1 MQTHFGNNGTVTVC
15 AEEVKQSSFIRHTS
29 SYHPPLP
36 TSFSPVSCLRFG
48 GSEMDAVDGD
58 VPPSQ
63 FPPSILYAM
72 LTCENNA
79 QQGVIGVGNPL
90 VSLSNPGNLTAH
102 TGRLWYRDSAGTA
115 VVTW

>member
-1 MQTHFGNNGTVTVC
+1 MQTYFGNNSTVTVI
-15 AEEVKQSSFIRHTS
+15 AEEVKQSIFIHHTS

-36 TSFSPVSCLRFG
+36 TSSSPVSCLRFG

-79 QQGVIGVGNPL
+79 PQDVIG
-90 VSLSNPGNLTAH
+90 
-102 TGRLWYRDSAGTA
+102 AGYGT
-115 VVTW
+115 VTQLGQR